1 LRHTYCDRFHQFFTT
16 KTTELP
22 RHCGGMPSLMLG
34 HPRISHQSSSTNRWD
49 AAVVA
54 GIGDAGWKQ
63 QYPESGITDPGYS
76 AANESA
82 DVFCDEAR
90 ISLVMTGDQYAKVD

>member
-1 LRHTYCDRFHQFFTT
+1 
-16 KTTELP
+16 
-22 RHCGGMPSLMLG
+22 MPSLMLG
-34 HPRISHQSSSTNRWD
+34 HPRISTNRWN

-90 ISLVMTGDQYAKVD
+90 ISLVMTGDQDEKVDRMCAELF